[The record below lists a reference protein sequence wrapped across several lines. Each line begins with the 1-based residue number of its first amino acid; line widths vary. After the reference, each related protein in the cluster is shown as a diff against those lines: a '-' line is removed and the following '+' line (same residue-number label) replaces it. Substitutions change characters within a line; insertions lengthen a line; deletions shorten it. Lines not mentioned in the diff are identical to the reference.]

1 MSFKHRLSIG
11 FTVMLLLLLVQGV
24 FSGWLFR
31 ESRDLGEL
39 VKREELPLVLET
51 MALRQQLHQVH
62 GALQGWILTQD
73 ATFKSEYHFLWESIR
88 GNATLTQDSRL
99 KQQTAALQNLQD
111 EVVLLAHTLESQP
124 AARLMTQ
131 KIEPAV
137 DEIQAVIQRL
147 LFLER
152 DRNAQQDNLLQ
163 LKQSKI
169 LLYTLSNFQ
178 HSFSEVYA
186 ELNAVLISGKGDGLD
201 YLGNYW
207 GENEAAWQGLERSNL
222 MPEQQE
228 QMERIR
234 TLRGQFLLDA
244 KEMVQLRGSEQWNL
258 ASWKV
263 KSEVAPMLAMV
274 IESVNQLVVQRTE
287 HMNRGFTQQS
297 EVMNKGSRMVWIFL
311 AIAFLVMSITARAV
325 AQGVRKPIQQVQRV
339 FQDIHDKNYHTPIE
353 IESEDEMGMLLE
365 SLKGMRQQLLD
376 AEMEEQA
383 HRSALQNQKFALD
396 QAAIVSATD
405 LDGTIS
411 YVNQQ
416 MLELTGYKE
425 EELLGQNHRIL
436 RSDVHDVDFY
446 ENMWKTIVAG
456 LVWRGEICNLTKT
469 GGKVWL
475 ETVIVPFLGED
486 LIPVHYMAIRY
497 DITLIKE
504 SEQRIREEQERT
516 VCANQELQESME
528 ELQETQQQLVESE
541 KMAALGG
548 LVAGVAHEV
557 NTPLGISVTA
567 ASYLKDQTNVIVQ
580 HYRDQ
585 KMKRSELERYMAQ
598 AEESST
604 IVLENLMRAS
614 ALVKSFKQVAVD
626 QSSEELRLFLVVEYL
641 EDILRSLRPK
651 LKQLPHQVMITGDPE
666 IEMVGDPGVL
676 AQVITNLVMNAV
688 IHGLDDA
695 VAGEIK
701 MDVHEQDESV
711 VIQFKDNGKGAPPSV
726 VDNIFEPFFTT
737 RRGAGGSGLGMHLV
751 YNLLSQ
757 KMGGTIHCSSEIGK
771 GMLFTLTL
779 PKHPSNT
786 PSMDTSDS
794 SDLLEEQ
801 V

>member
-737 RRGAGGSGLGMHLV
+737 RWGAGGSGLGMHLV